1 MTHTQILSKLK
12 EYLDQPSEYRSFVLY
27 SHDWDKKREIA
38 RRIAEELGGVYIDF
52 LSEKISGLNPKIGL
66 FSPMN
71 LKRDIEGWSKYAN
84 TILVIDEIEAL
95 FDTWRKKEQE
105 DFFKMISRWRPES
118 IILIS
123 TSINLSYEEVL
134 SKDRIFVYPQ
144 EGHND
149 AKRHY

>member
-1 MTHTQILSKLK
+1 MIYNQILSRLK
-12 EYLDQPSEYRSFVLY
+12 EYLDRPSEYRSFVLY

-38 RRIAEELGGVYIDF
+38 RKIADELMGIYIDL
-52 LSEKISGLNPKIGL
+52 LSEKINGLNPKIGL
-66 FSPMN
+66 YSPMN

-118 IILIS
+118 VILIS
-123 TSINLSYEEVL
+123 IVINLSYEEL
-134 SKDRIFVYPQ
+134 LGRDRVFRISI
-144 EGHND
+144 GGT
-149 AKRHY
+149 